1 MKRLIDCAYNMDTGR
16 VEARFAD
23 GMVIGIDCEAVEDML
38 DAGMLARSELDWLI
52 YNKPLEYMQ
61 LVLSGEIGPYA
72 KGTPEHRLED

>member
-1 MKRLIDCAYNMDTGR
+1 MKILSCAYNMDTRR
-16 VEARFAD
+16 VEARFTD

-61 LVLSGEIGPYA
+61 LVLSGEIEMYF
-72 KGTPEHRLED
+72 KGKPEHRLED

>member
-1 MKRLIDCAYNMDTGR
+1 MNRLIDCAYNMDTGR

-23 GMVIGIDCEAVEDML
+23 GTVIGIDCEAVEDVL

-61 LVLSGEIGPYA
+61 LVLSGKIGA
-72 KGTPEHRLED
+72 HVKGKPEHRLED